1 MDSCLYKCTYNFL
14 SGIRGLPGIQGP
26 PGSAGYIPPVGFLM
40 TRHSQSTNIPVCPP
54 SMTKLWE
61 GYSLLYVEGNE
72 RSHHQDLG
80 RSI

>member
-1 MDSCLYKCTYNFL
+1 
-14 SGIRGLPGIQGP
+14 
-26 PGSAGYIPPVGFLM
+26 M
-40 TRHSQSTNIPVCPP
+40 TRHSQSENIPVCPP

-80 RSI
+80 IRPLAGYGLPPPPGGIL